1 VRIFTRYILKEVLWH
16 GLIGASV
23 FTFVI
28 FMREL
33 TRILEAVV
41 RNSAPFPSV
50 AEIFFLTLP
59 AALKVTI
66 PMGVLVG
73 ILLGLSRMAADS
85 EVTAMRASGVSVR
98 KFLKIISVF
107 GIAAWIF
114 ALANTVMVEPRSA
127 AALAHLQTKL
137 AATQISFEVQPHVF
151 YEGFRNHVLY
161 VEDVS
166 SASGTAVWK
175 NVFDA
180 DISTPGSPK
189 ITIAKQALV
198 SAIGNDSIRLHLING
213 ETHDT
218 NLHTPA
224 GGTRDARGTQDQ
236 YTITTFEETDIA
248 ISLPPVEK
256 PAQDAVPVAQLST
269 HDLYKQSFNT
279 NKDLGRWYW
288 IEFNRRLALPTACLV
303 LVLIGIP
310 LGLSAKKGGKGAGF
324 VLTIVLVFIYYF
336 ISIIGVSLARGGKV
350 SPVLGV
356 WMANIIFALIG
367 TVLLWR
373 TDKIPVELGL
383 GQMLLGQFKGSFAKL
398 FSSKSE
404 ESATN
409 GGRRRGR
416 LFNTRF
422 PLILDDYVLR
432 NFVSHLLLIL
442 SSLVVLFL
450 VFTYFELLSDIV
462 RKKIPLLTQ
471 LEYLLNFIPSV
482 LYQITPLAVLLAV
495 LIMFGLMQKSNEITA
510 MKATGVSIYRT
521 VIPILVI
528 AIMLAGG
535 LFVLD
540 QWYLPYAN
548 KRVET
553 LRNLIKGKPAQT
565 YLRPDRKWIFG
576 ESHKRSDGT
585 EENRKIY
592 YYEAFDPDRNTFAS
606 ISAFELNP
614 HSFQMVKRV
623 YAARSRWAEHL
634 QKWTFENGWQRSW
647 SNAPGA
653 DLREDLRKFDVST
666 FSELDEQPNYF
677 KKEVLQSSE
686 MNYEELRHY
695 IYDLQQ
701 GGFDVVRLRVQLQK
715 KIAFPLITLVMAILA
730 VPFALSGGR
739 RGALSGIVVA
749 LVIGVTYVLTSSLFE
764 AMGNVSQLPPLIAAW
779 SPDLIFGL
787 AGGYMIMKTPS

>member
-98 KFLKIISVF
+98 KFLRIISVF
-107 GIAAWIF
+107 GLAAWVL
-114 ALANTVMVEPRSA
+114 ALVNTVIVEPRSA
-127 AALAHLQTKL
+127 AALAGLQNKL

-151 YEGFRNHVLY
+151 YEGFKNHVLY

-166 SASGTAVWK
+166 SASGAAVWK

-180 DISTPGSPK
+180 DISTPGAPK
-189 ITIAKQALV
+189 ITIAKEAIV
-198 SAIGNDSIRLHLING
+198 SASGTEAIRLHLISG

-218 NLHTPA
+218 NTNSRTP
-224 GGTRDARGTQDQ
+224 DQ

-248 ISLPPVEK
+248 ISLPPVTK
-256 PAQDAVPVAQLST
+256 PAQEAVPVAQLST
-269 HDLYKQSFNT
+269 RELYRQKYNP
-279 NKDLGRWYW
+279 NKEFARWYW

-324 VLTIVLVFIYYF
+324 VLTIILVFIYYF
-336 ISIIGVSLARGGKV
+336 VSIIGVSLARGGKM

-356 WMANIIFALIG
+356 WMANIVFALVGI
-367 TVLLWR
+367 VLLAR
-373 TDKIPVELGL
+373 TDRVPIELGL
-383 GQMLLGQFKGSFAKL
+383 GQMLLGQFKDIFGKL
-398 FSSKSE
+398 FNSK
-404 ESATN
+404 ADDPAN
-409 GGRRRGR
+409 GSRRRGR
-416 LFNTRF
+416 LFSTRF

-432 NFVSHLLLIL
+432 SFVSYLLLIL
-442 SSLVVLFL
+442 SSLLVLFL

-471 LEYLLNFIPSV
+471 LEYLLNFVPSV
-482 LYQITPLAVLLAV
+482 LYQVTPLAVLLTV

-521 VIPILVI
+521 VIPILII
-528 AIMLAGG
+528 ATTLAGG

-576 ESHKRSDGT
+576 ESKKKSDGT
-585 EENRKIY
+585 VENRKIY
-592 YYEAFDPDRNTFAS
+592 YYEAFDPDRNTFGS
-606 ISAFELNP
+606 ISVFELNP
-614 HSFQMVKRV
+614 HSFQMIKRV
-623 YAARSRWAEHL
+623 YAARARWAEHL

-647 SNAPGA
+647 SNSQGA
-653 DLREDLRKFDVST
+653 DPHEDLRRFDVST
-666 FSELDEQPNYF
+666 FAELNEPPTYF

-686 MNYEELRHY
+686 MNYDELQRY

-715 KIAFPLITLVMAILA
+715 KLAFPLITLVMAVLA

-787 AGGYMIMKTPS
+787 AGGYLIMKTPS

>member
-1 VRIFTRYILKEVLWH
+1 VRIFTRYILKEVLYH
-16 GLIGASV
+16 GLIGTSV

-28 FMREL
+28 FMREV
-33 TRILEAVV
+33 TRILELVV

-50 AEIFFLTLP
+50 AELFFLTLP
-59 AALKVTI
+59 VALKVTI

-98 KFLKIISVF
+98 TFLKIISMF
-107 GIAAWIF
+107 GVAAWVL
-114 ALANTVMVEPRSA
+114 ALVNTVIIEPRSA
-127 AALAHLQTKL
+127 AALAGLQNKL
-137 AATQISFEVQPHVF
+137 ASAQISFEVQPRVF

-166 SASGTAVWK
+166 SASGAAVWK
-175 NVFDA
+175 DVFDA
-180 DISTPGSPK
+180 DISTPGAPK
-189 ITIAKQALV
+189 ITIAKQAIV
-198 SAIGNDSIRLHLING
+198 SSAGPDTIRLHLMKG
-213 ETHDT
+213 ETHD
-218 NLHTPA
+218 A
-224 GGTRDARGTQDQ
+224 SARAPDQ
-236 YTITTFEETDIA
+236 YTITTFDETDVA
-248 ISLPPVEK
+248 INLPPVPK
-256 PAQDAVPVAQLST
+256 PAQEAVPVAQLT
-269 HDLYKQSFNT
+269 TAELFRQKYNP
-279 NKDLGRWYW
+279 NKEFARWYW

-336 ISIIGVSLARGGKV
+336 LSIIGVSLARGGKI

-356 WMANIIFALIG
+356 WMANLIFALIG
-367 TVLLWR
+367 TALLWR
-373 TDKIPVELGL
+373 TDKLPIELGL
-383 GQMLLGQFKGSFAKL
+383 GQILVGQFKGSLATLFNFRDEAANGSRRRSRL
-398 FSSKSE
+398 FS
-404 ESATN
+404 
-409 GGRRRGR
+409 
-416 LFNTRF
+416 TRF

-432 NFVSHLLLIL
+432 SFVGYLVLIL
-442 SSLVVLFL
+442 SSLLVLFL

-462 RKKIPLLTQ
+462 RKKIPVLMQ

-482 LYQITPLAVLLAV
+482 LYLVTPLAVLLTV
-495 LIMFGLMQKSNEITA
+495 LVMFGIMQKTNEITA

-521 VIPILVI
+521 VVPILVI
-528 AIMLAGG
+528 ATALAGG
-535 LFVLD
+535 LFMLD

-553 LRNLIKGKPAQT
+553 LRNMIKGKPAQT

-576 ESHKRSDGT
+576 ESKKKPDGT
-585 EENRKIY
+585 PDNRKIY

-606 ISAFELNP
+606 VSAFELDP
-614 HSFQMVKRV
+614 HSFQMVKRI
-623 YAARSRWAEHL
+623 YATRARWAEHL
-634 QKWTFENGWQRSW
+634 QKWTFENGWERSW
-647 SNAPGA
+647 NTTGSVPSVDAH
-653 DLREDLRKFDVST
+653 EDLRKFDVST
-666 FSELDEQPNYF
+666 FAELNEPPGYF

-686 MNYEELRHY
+686 MNYEELQRY

-715 KIAFPLITLVMAILA
+715 KIAFPLITLVMAVIA

-739 RGALSGIVVA
+739 RGALSGVVVA
-749 LVIGVTYVLTSSLFE
+749 LVIGVGYFLTSGLFE

-779 SPDLIFGL
+779 SPDLIFGMT
-787 AGGYMIMKTPS
+787 GGYLILKTPS

>member
-107 GIAAWIF
+107 GIVAWGL
-114 ALANTVMVEPRSA
+114 ALVNTVIIEPRSA
-127 AALAHLQTKL
+127 ATLAGLQNKL
-137 AATQISFEVQPHVF
+137 VATQMSFEVQPHVF
-151 YEGFRNHVLY
+151 YEGFKNHVLY

-166 SASGTAVWK
+166 SASGAAVWK

-180 DISTPGSPK
+180 DISAPGAPK
-189 ITIAKQALV
+189 ITIAKEAIV
-198 SAIGNDSIRLHLING
+198 SASGTDAIRLHLING

-218 NLHTPA
+218 NSRTP
-224 GGTRDARGTQDQ
+224 DQ
-236 YTITTFEETDIA
+236 YTISTFEETDIA
-248 ISLPPVEK
+248 ISLPPVTK
-256 PAQDAVPVAQLST
+256 PAQEAVPVAQLST
-269 HDLYKQSFNT
+269 RELYRQKYNA
-279 NKDLGRWYW
+279 NKEFARWYW

-336 ISIIGVSLARGGKV
+336 VSIIGVSLARGGKM

-356 WMANIIFALIG
+356 WMANIVFAMIG
-367 TVLLWR
+367 TALLWR
-373 TDKIPVELGL
+373 ADKIPIELGL
-383 GQMLLGQFKGSFAKL
+383 GQMLLGQFKDTFGKF
-398 FSSKSE
+398 FSSKADEPSFG
-404 ESATN
+404 S
-409 GGRRRGR
+409 RRRGR
-416 LFNTRF
+416 LFHTRF

-432 NFVSHLLLIL
+432 SFVSYLLLIL
-442 SSLVVLFL
+442 SSLLVLFL

-471 LEYLLNFIPSV
+471 LEYLLNFVPSV
-482 LYQITPLAVLLAV
+482 LYQVTPLAVLLTV
-495 LIMFGLMQKSNEITA
+495 LVMFGLMQKSNEITA

-521 VIPILVI
+521 VIPILII
-528 AIMLAGG
+528 ATTLAGG

-553 LRNLIKGKPAQT
+553 LRNMIKGKPAQT

-576 ESHKRSDGT
+576 ESKKRSDGSV
-585 EENRKIY
+585 ENRKIY
-592 YYEAFDPDRNTFAS
+592 YYEAFDPDRNTFGS
-606 ISAFELNP
+606 VSVFELNP
-614 HSFQMVKRV
+614 RSFQMVKRV
-623 YAARSRWAEHL
+623 YAARARWAEHL
-634 QKWTFENGWQRSW
+634 SKWTFENGWQRTW
-647 SNAPGA
+647 SNSQGTDP
-653 DLREDLRKFDVST
+653 REDLRKFDVST
-666 FSELDEQPNYF
+666 FAELNEPPTYF

-686 MNYEELRHY
+686 MNYDELRRY

-715 KIAFPLITLVMAILA
+715 KIAFPLITLVMAVLA

-739 RGALSGIVVA
+739 RGALSGVVVA